1 MTTCSQHQPHPIR
14 KPLRKSLLLPVL
26 FVAMLSQLS
35 LPLPAQTPAVPEPT
49 QQEQLSPLP
58 AQEKATMIGMGY
70 ASILDTYLSQEK
82 YVGSDLRIISQKRK
96 PWRQFMQTFINEGTF
111 SFVSNRADN
120 NDELGGMYH
129 FGYHLRR
136 FWQLTPTL
144 SLEAGGG
151 IGAQIGALYNTRNS
165 NNPAQAYASVQ
176 LLPSAAVTKQVQL
189 LRRTSYLR
197 YELSIPLAGLM
208 FSPNYGQ
215 SYYEIFSRGNYD
227 HNIVPTT
234 IAATPSLRHM
244 LTFDIP
250 LSRRKPQSMLRI
262 GYLGDYQQAKVNN
275 LKQHH
280 ISHLLVL
287 GWTITR

>member
-1 MTTCSQHQPHPIR
+1 MTTCSRHLPHPISR
-14 KPLRKSLLLPVL
+14 IILLVA
-26 FVAMLSQLS
+26 FVAISSQ
-35 LPLPAQTPAVPEPT
+35 LPLPANAQATTPE
-49 QQEQLSPLP
+49 EPLP
-58 AQEKATMIGMGY
+58 GQPIDPLPLKEKATMIAVGTTN
-70 ASILDTYLSQEK
+70 ILDTYLSQEK
-82 YVGSDLRIISQKRK
+82 YKGSDIRFISQSRK
-96 PWRQFMQTFINEGTF
+96 PWRQFMQTFVNEGTL
-111 SFVSNRADN
+111 SFGSNRADN

-129 FGYHLRR
+129 FSYHLQR
-136 FWQLTPTL
+136 FWQLTSTL

-151 IGAQIGALYNTRNS
+151 IGAQVGFLYNTRNS

-176 LLPSAAVTKQVQL
+176 LLPSAAATKQLQL
-189 LRRTSYLR
+189 FRRTSYLR
-197 YELSIPLAGLM
+197 YELSVPLAGLM

-227 HNIVPTT
+227 HNIVLTT

-244 LTFDIP
+244 LTLDIP

-262 GYLGDYQQAKVNN
+262 GYLGDYQQAKVND

-287 GWTITR
+287 GWTKRF

>member
-1 MTTCSQHQPHPIR
+1 
-14 KPLRKSLLLPVL
+14 
-26 FVAMLSQLS
+26 
-35 LPLPAQTPAVPEPT
+35 
-49 QQEQLSPLP
+49 
-58 AQEKATMIGMGY
+58 
-70 ASILDTYLSQEK
+70 
-82 YVGSDLRIISQKRK
+82 
-96 PWRQFMQTFINEGTF
+96 
-111 SFVSNRADN
+111 
-120 NDELGGMYH
+120 MYH
-129 FGYHLRR
+129 FSYHLRR